1 MMERSPLVDQVQTS
15 TTKQEYI
22 DDFKSW
28 AKSLSEPNKKL
39 LGMPTCPYAANAKVN
54 FLVSDLSAMKMKLVP
69 FIVMYEINHT
79 DVYVVIDTKPDWVSS
94 KRLEQ
99 WCDAYNEVYAYM
111 DIYAMAFHPSYP
123 PNEEEHEFLVDVE
136 YESSNLPEYGMIFF
150 QSLSA
155 LEEAS
160 MELEGKGYYRGWSKE
175 YYEKLVGKRRE
186 LLWRVSR
193 LK

>member
-1 MMERSPLVDQVQTS
+1 MMEKSPLSNQVQTS
-15 TTKQEYI
+15 IFKQEYI

-28 AKSLSEPNKKL
+28 AKSLGEPNKKL
-39 LGMPTCPYAANAKVN
+39 LGLPTCPYAANAKVD
-54 FLVSDLSAMKMKLVP
+54 FLVSDLSAMKMKLIP

-79 DVYVVIDTKPDWVSS
+79 DVYVVIDTNPDWVSAN
-94 KRLEQ
+94 RLEQ

-111 DIYAMAFHPSYP
+111 DIYAMSFHPSYP
-123 PNEEEHEFLVDVE
+123 PNEKEHEFLVDVE

-150 QSLSA
+150 QSLSELEKA
-155 LEEAS
+155 SIELEE
-160 MELEGKGYYRGWSKE
+160 KGYYRGWSKE

-193 LK
+193 LG